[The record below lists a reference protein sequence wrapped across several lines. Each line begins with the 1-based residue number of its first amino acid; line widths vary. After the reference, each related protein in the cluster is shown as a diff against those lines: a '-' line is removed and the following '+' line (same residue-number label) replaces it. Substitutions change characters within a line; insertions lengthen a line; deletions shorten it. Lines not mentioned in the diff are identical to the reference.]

1 MEREKFKNE
10 VDRLMRVYGDKSY
23 PLERINIFWEW
34 AKNKDHE
41 ILRIAIS
48 DLIADCATAPLF
60 SKIREEYLQVQ
71 KRLGRDGYLEKWIAA
86 QPECSK
92 CGKNGFIV
100 AIEKTTKQ
108 IFAFKCNFCSIGEKT
123 NPKYPAWI
131 ESFSKTYDPE
141 WCTVSKKEIEA
152 TVNAAKERAAIAAIK
167 KVTDSVNFIS
177 E

>member
-1 MEREKFKNE
+1 MTKEFFLKIIN
-10 VDRLMRVYGDKSY
+10 RLSQVYGDKHY
-23 PLERINIFWEW
+23 PDERIKIFWEW

-41 ILRIAIS
+41 ILQIAVS

-60 SKIREEYLQVQ
+60 SKIREEYLQAQ
-71 KRLGRDGYLEKWIAA
+71 KRLGRDGYLEKWIAS
-86 QPECSK
+86 QPDCSK

-108 IFAFKCNFCSIGEKT
+108 VFAFKCNFCRIGEKT
-123 NPKYPAWI
+123 NPKYPVWL
-131 ESFSKTYDPE
+131 ESLSSIYEPE
-141 WCTVSKKEIEA
+141 WCTVTKKEIEA
-152 TVNAAKERAAIAAIK
+152 TVNAAKESAALAAIK